1 MGCAEE
7 VASVHVEGWNL
18 SCRAYTLNITDQSQK
33 HTHKRPP
40 QICNNKTSCEARYQ
54 ICEKRDFQLI
64 IISIQVTR
72 GISVYIRT
80 QVFPLTCC
88 RLGDVHLWGLL
99 LLGQEGRH
107 TAKLREAAATA
118 AIARRGQASTLQ
130 LLGFHLT
137 DVRGVRGCG
146 GFGTEG

>member
-80 QVFPLTCC
+80 QVFPSPAADWETYTCGVC
-88 RLGDVHLWGLL
+88 CCWG
-99 LLGQEGRH
+99 
-107 TAKLREAAATA
+107 
-118 AIARRGQASTLQ
+118 RRG
-130 LLGFHLT
+130 
-137 DVRGVRGCG
+137 
-146 GFGTEG
+146 GTQPS

>member
-1 MGCAEE
+1 MKHYR
-7 VASVHVEGWNL
+7 S
-18 SCRAYTLNITDQSQK
+18 ITET
-33 HTHKRPP
+33 HTHKRNP
-40 QICNNKTSCEARYQ
+40 QICNNKTCKICIYQ
-54 ICEKRDFQLI
+54 K
-64 IISIQVTR
+64 S
-72 GISVYIRT
+72 G
-80 QVFPLTCC
+80 FPLTCC

-130 LLGFHLT
+130 LLGLHLT

-146 GFGTEG
+146 GFGTEGRCRISGRACKVKMIKRCVLTSLQKQYCRK